1 MLRITQHKSKYV
13 PIEVLE
19 SGRVKINFD
28 YEPFFDEDEEGNKI
42 PSDVGTWTEAILKPQ
57 SSLEQIKSF
66 ILDAINK
73 RTDEKIV
80 SGFVWRDMP
89 VWLSSENQF
98 NYKAAYD
105 LAVQTGGANLPT
117 VFKFGDNDNPIYHK
131 FETVEE
137 LSDFYIKAMAYINE
151 QLAIGWTKK
160 DMIDW
165 EKYKL

>member
-1 MLRITQHKSKYV
+1 MLRITQHKSMYV
-13 PIEVLE
+13 PIVVLGT
-19 SGRVKINFD
+19 GRVKINFD
-28 YEPFFDEDEEGNKI
+28 FEPFFDEDEEGNKI

-57 SSLEQIKSF
+57 SSLEQIKTF

-73 RTDEKIV
+73 RTDEKIL
-80 SGFVWRDMP
+80 SGFVWRDMQ

-117 VFKFGDNDNPIYHK
+117 VFKFGDNENPIYHK

-137 LSDFYIKAMAYINE
+137 LSDFYTKAMVYINE